1 MDSIIIP
8 IFMLVFFGA
17 FTVGVI
23 SVAKGQ
29 QKRREEEQRNARLQ
43 ANTQKPKSE
52 NSQKP
57 KKKTALKSNHTHSG
71 IAESYKPIVGS
82 LGQVSDEG
90 CAELDGVR
98 LIEDDEAYDLQI
110 EADRPAIAKAVI
122 LGELLNT
129 PRFKTPWNPK
139 K

>member
-43 ANTQKPKSE
+43 SNTQKPKSE

-57 KKKTALKSNHTHSG
+57 KKKTAPKSSHTHSG
-71 IAESYKPIVGS
+71 IAESYEPIVGS

-90 CAELDGVR
+90 CSELDGVR
-98 LIEDDEAYDLQI
+98 LISDDQAYSHPTIDGI
-110 EADRPAIAKAVI
+110 PDVAKAMI
-122 LGELLNT
+122 IGEMLNT
-129 PRFKTPWNPK
+129 PRYKTPWPPK
-139 K
+139 R